1 MQVFLSPLAEFKVQ
15 MILDYLESEWTA
27 QVRETFL
34 KQLIQSL
41 NHISTYPYSFSQTE
55 EFPGVYKCVVN
66 RHNSL
71 FYRIKADEDEV
82 EVEVITVIDNRQNP
96 HKVREELTKHFE

>member
-1 MQVFLSPLAEFKVQ
+1 MQVFLSPLAEFKIQ

-27 QVRETFL
+27 RVKESFFR
-34 KQLIQSL
+34 QLIQSL
-41 NHISTYPYSFSQTE
+41 NHISSHPYGFSQIE

-71 FYRIKADEDEV
+71 FYRINANEI
-82 EVEVITVIDNRQNP
+82 EVITVIDNRQNP
-96 HKVREELTKHFE
+96 QKVREELTKHIE

>member
-1 MQVFLSPLAEFKVQ
+1 MQVFLSPLAEFKIQ
-15 MILDYLESEWTA
+15 TILDYLESEWTA

-41 NHISTYPYSFSQTE
+41 NHISTYPYSSSQTE

-66 RHNSL
+66 KHNSL
-71 FYRIKADEDEV
+71 FYRIKADKD

-96 HKVREELTKHFE
+96 QKVREELTKHIE